1 MNQISRRWQLVVI
14 WEADGKGTLK
24 VDKEEEIRDEE
35 KRLHV
40 SVTPVEQGGGGQIR
54 KLKAFS

>member
-1 MNQISRRWQLVVI
+1 MKQISRRWQLVVI

-24 VDKEEEIRDEE
+24 IDKEEIRDEE

-40 SVTPVEQGGGGQIR
+40 SVTPVEIWGGGGDQ
-54 KLKAFS
+54 KAESF